1 MESVGEKLKSTR
13 IEKGLSLDQISRE
26 TNISIRYLEALETE
40 NFSIFPGEPYVI
52 GFLKNYGTYLD
63 LDVQKVISLY
73 RALRIQEQPVPVEQL
88 LKNPPRLPGFIIPT
102 FIILII
108 LGFGGW
114 GIYTLI
120 THKKNNPSQN
130 TSSVRAAAEYIME
143 GREMKKRLYKNDT
156 VLITVDNE
164 TYKLELY
171 NLGETVTI
179 RTPGGSRNLDLS
191 QEITMDLNNDAVP
204 ELRITVTD
212 FAKNNPEMG
221 ADIHFMLMDSAA
233 YSGTD
238 VEQNTITSTVSVVS
252 SASSTTII
260 PASSSAYP
268 FTLQVSFQGY
278 CMFRWEILNERDRR
292 GTNQKYFQRAEQL
305 DIQAQNGIRIWA
317 SNASAARFQII
328 GGGRT
333 FPVELGTAGEVVVAD
348 FRWVRDD
355 ENRYRL
361 ILMRLETSN

>member
-13 IEKGLSLDQISRE
+13 NEKGLSLDQISRE

-52 GFLKNYGTYLD
+52 GFLKNYGSYLD

-73 RALRIQEQPVPVEQL
+73 KALRIQEQPVPVEQL
-88 LKNPPRLPGFIIPT
+88 LKNPPKLPGFIIPV
-102 FIILII
+102 FVILIL
-108 LGFGGW
+108 LGLGGW
-114 GIYTLI
+114 GVYTLI
-120 THKKNNPSQN
+120 KNNKLKPAHN
-130 TSSVRAAAEYIME
+130 TTETRAASEYIME
-143 GREMKKRLYKNDT
+143 GGEMKKRLYKNDT
-156 VLITVDNE
+156 VLISVDNE

-179 RTPGGSRNLDLS
+179 RTPGGSRNLDLG
-191 QEITMDLNNDAVP
+191 QEVTMDLNNDGVP
-204 ELRITVTD
+204 ELRITVAD
-212 FAKNNPEMG
+212 FAKNNADMG
-221 ADIHFMLMDSAA
+221 ADLHFLLINAAA
-233 YSGTD
+233 YTGAD

-252 SASSTTII
+252 TASSTTII
-260 PASSSAYP
+260 PASASAYP
-268 FTLQVSFQGY
+268 FTLQVGFQGY

-317 SNASAARFQII
+317 SNASSAKFQII

-333 FPVELGTAGEVVVAD
+333 FPVELGSPGEVVVAD

-361 ILMRLETSN
+361 ILMRLETGN

>member
-13 IEKGLSLDQISRE
+13 NEKGLSLDQISRE
-26 TNISIRYLEALETE
+26 TNISIRFLEALETE
-40 NFSIFPGEPYVI
+40 NFSVFPGEPYVI
-52 GFLKNYGTYLD
+52 GFLKNYGAYLD

-88 LKNPPRLPGFIIPT
+88 LKNPPKLPGFLVPLLAIMIV
-102 FIILII
+102 
-108 LGFGGW
+108 LGICGW
-114 GIYTLI
+114 GVYTVI
-120 THKKNNPSQN
+120 KNKKNNPSQN
-130 TSSVRAAAEYIME
+130 MTETRSPSEYIME
-143 GREMKKRLYKNDT
+143 GGEMKKRFYKNDT
-156 VLITVDNE
+156 VLISVDNE

-179 RTPGGSRNLDLS
+179 RTPGGSRNLDLG
-191 QEITMDLNNDAVP
+191 QEVTMDLNNDGIP
-204 ELRITVTD
+204 ELRVTVAD
-212 FAKNNPEMG
+212 FAKNNAEMG
-221 ADIHFMLMDSAA
+221 ADLHFILMNSA
-233 YSGTD
+233 YSDAEPHPVTGT
-238 VEQNTITSTVSVVS
+238 VNVVS
-252 SASSTTII
+252 TASSTTII
-260 PASSSAYP
+260 PSSASAYP

-317 SNASAARFQII
+317 SNASSAKFQII

-333 FPVELGTAGEVVVAD
+333 FPVELGSPGEVVVAD

-361 ILMRLETSN
+361 ILMRLETGN